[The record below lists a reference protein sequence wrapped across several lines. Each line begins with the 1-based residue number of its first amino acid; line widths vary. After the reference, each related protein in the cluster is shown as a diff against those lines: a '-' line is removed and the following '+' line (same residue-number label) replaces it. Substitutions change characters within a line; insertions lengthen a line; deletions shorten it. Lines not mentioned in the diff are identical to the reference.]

1 MNDFNVNWDFNE
13 ILSTLDTEANRTK
26 GLTLD
31 AIEEVGKDIKVEAQ
45 KRCPVRSGK
54 LKKSG
59 RVRVR
64 KGKTSRREVVTVTFG
79 GRKAPYAVPVHF
91 DPDLPLK
98 NGEHRFLE
106 NAVNHIASPDKLPE
120 VVSRK
125 YKAR

>member
-1 MNDFNVNWDFNE
+1 MGDFDVNWDFNE

-31 AIEEVGKDIKVEAQ
+31 AIEEVGKDIRDEAK
-45 KRCPVRSGK
+45 KRCPVRTGALQK
-54 LKKSG
+54 TG

-64 KGKTSRREVVTVTFG
+64 KGRTARREVVTVTFG
-79 GRKAPYAVPVHF
+79 GQKAPYAVPVHY
-91 DPDLPLK
+91 DPNLPLK

-106 NAVNHIASPDKLPE
+106 NAVNHVASPDKLPE

-125 YKAR
+125 YKAK